1 MGRLLSELERPGAT
15 KGKRQ
20 AGGAMKKKVMR
31 PENKRMQSWLKAHGV
46 TATPKYIR
54 EGSMRGCWRLYD
66 KEQPWTH
73 ALREKLTSLGLVG
86 FDGQRIAQF
95 AGNAGM
101 LSVFVRGHNEM
112 LDEGG

>member
-1 MGRLLSELERPGAT
+1 
-15 KGKRQ
+15 
-20 AGGAMKKKVMR
+20 MKKKVMR
-31 PENKRMQSWLKAHGV
+31 PENKRMQAWLKAHGV

-73 ALREKLTSLGLVG
+73 ALREKLTSLGFVG
-86 FDGQRIAQF
+86 FDGQPIGEF